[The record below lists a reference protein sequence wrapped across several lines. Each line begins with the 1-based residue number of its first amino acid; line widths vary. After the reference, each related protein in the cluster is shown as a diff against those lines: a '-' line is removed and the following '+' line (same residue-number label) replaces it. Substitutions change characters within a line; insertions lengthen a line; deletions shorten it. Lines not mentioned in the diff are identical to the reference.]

1 MIKRI
6 LILLVLLGTTYAQA
20 QEKTFEKEVSKI
32 SKEIERITKVH
43 KDSLKRKVKVI
54 NDRLDNKK
62 IEFTEAEKLKKEA
75 AAYHAGQIEKLV
87 SIQEQKLQELVQDK
101 TDGRIASEDDEDYD
115 TFTIGKRTFRFK
127 MFEDDDDND
136 EDNSWFR
143 KRRRRDKR
151 TTTQFVFAL
160 GMNNVLV
167 DNDFGSLNNSD
178 YRFWQ
183 SRFYELG
190 FTWKT
195 RLSKEPSKAYFK
207 YGFSFL
213 WNNLRADDNRFHE
226 VNGDQ
231 TNLMVNPNSL
241 TESRLRHVQMTF
253 PMHFELDFSK
263 NRVYSDDEVVDR
275 THQDVRIGLGGFFGF
290 KLGTRQY
297 LEYVNAQ
304 GVRVEEVQKAD
315 FNMNTVN
322 YGLSA
327 YIAYEGIGLYA
338 KYDLNPLFQNTNIR
352 NISLG
357 VRFDIN

>member
-1 MIKRI
+1 MMKRI
-6 LILLVLLGTTYAQA
+6 LILLVLLSTTFVQS

-32 SKEIERITKVH
+32 SKEIDRITKKH
-43 KDSLKRKVKVI
+43 KDSLKIKVKEI
-54 NDRLDNKK
+54 NERLDKK
-62 IEFTEAEKLKKEA
+62 EISFTEAEELKKEA
-75 AAYHAGQIEKLV
+75 AAYHANQIEQLV
-87 SIQEQKLQELVQDK
+87 SAQELKLQQLVQDK
-101 TDGRIASEDDEDYD
+101 TDGKIASESEEDYD
-115 TFTIGKRTFRFK
+115 TFTIGKKTFKFR
-127 MFEDDDDND
+127 MFDDDDD
-136 EDNSWFR
+136 EDDNWFERR
-143 KRRRRDKR
+143 KRRNKR

-160 GMNNVLV
+160 GVNNVLV

-183 SRFYELG
+183 SHFYELG

-213 WNNLRADDNRFHE
+213 WNNLRADENRYHV

-231 TNLMVNPNSL
+231 TDLVINPNPL

-297 LEYVNAQ
+297 LEYTNPQ
-304 GVRVEEVQKAD
+304 GVRVEEVQKND
-315 FNMNTVN
+315 FNTNTVN

-338 KYDLNPLFQNTNIR
+338 KYDLNPLFQNTDIR

-357 VRFDIN
+357 LRFDIN